1 MAKIPLSEEPKMLNA
16 NRKDWG
22 RHRRLLADPDVKRW
36 YDNIARGSI
45 ITADVRLR
53 RLGVYCEN
61 TKTIPKKFA
70 QIGIKNVRD
79 VEDLLLDYVSY
90 LEKKGYAPSYIEDI
104 LKALRSWLSFNYVKL
119 VRKIKIKNADIP
131 VTLENE
137 EIPSKSKLD
146 DVLNSAPARE
156 RVSISFMALAGVR
169 PEVLGNYHGV
179 DGLKISDIK
188 ELEIQNGDVFFASIP
203 AKVVVRPALSKA
215 GHQYFTFLPEIGCKY
230 LQGYLRERMANGELI
245 KPEAPVITFQKGYR
259 TKTNGNTC
267 HLRTNTITKEIK
279 NAFGIIIRE
288 RPYVLRSYFDTQLL
302 LAESK
307 GKITHAY
314 RQFFMGHK
322 GDIEAKYTT
331 NKYKL
336 PDSLTKD
343 MREAYERS
351 QSFLS
356 PFESEQEANEKNK
369 KDLLLEM
376 WKEQA
381 QLYGIDPMKIR
392 IEKQRTQPNQKTIP
406 ETSDYTDD
414 EIGSIKTAIQSVIR
428 KNTDQTHLQTEGKK
442 SYESKLVDSEDELVS
457 CIQNGWEVVKE
468 LNSGKVLLR
477 RTVSKDWIRT
487 SHHSN

>member
-1 MAKIPLSEEPKMLNA
+1 LPEEPKMLNA

-22 RHRRLLADPDVKRW
+22 RHRRLLDDPDVKRW

-53 RLGVYCEN
+53 RLGIYCEN
-61 TKTIPKKFA
+61 TKMVPKKLV
-70 QIGIKNVRD
+70 QIGIKNVRYI
-79 VEDLLLDYVSY
+79 EDLLLDYVTF

-104 LKALRSWLSFNYVKL
+104 LKALRSWLSFNYVKP

-137 EIPSKSKLD
+137 EIPSKSKLG
-146 DVLNSAPARE
+146 DVLNSASARE
-156 RVSISFMALAGVR
+156 RVSISLMALAGLR
-169 PEVLGNYHGV
+169 PEVLGNYHGN

-188 ELEIQNGDVFFASIP
+188 DLQIQNGDVCFTRVP
-203 AKVVVRPALSKA
+203 TKVVVRSALSKA
-215 GHQYFTFLPEIGCKY
+215 GHQYFTFLPETGCKY
-230 LQGYLRERMANGELI
+230 LQGYLRERIANGELI
-245 KPEAPVITFQKGYR
+245 RPEAPVITFQKGYR

-279 NAFGIIIRE
+279 VAFGIIIKE

-307 GKITHAY
+307 GRITHAY

-331 NKYKL
+331 NKHKL
-336 PDSLTKD
+336 ADSLIKD

-356 PFESEQEANEKNK
+356 PFEQEETSEKSK
-369 KDLLLEM
+369 KELLLEM

-392 IEKQRTQPNQKTIP
+392 IEKQRTQPNKKTIP
-406 ETSDYTDD
+406 ETSEYADD
-414 EIGSIKTAIQSVIR
+414 EIYSIKTAIQSVIR
-428 KNTDQTHLQTEGKK
+428 KNTDQTHLQTEHIK

-477 RTVSKDWIRT
+477 RTVSDKEWVRT

>member
-1 MAKIPLSEEPKMLNA
+1 MLID
-16 NRKDWG
+16 RKDWG
-22 RHRRLLADPDVKRW
+22 RHKRLLADPDVKRW
-36 YDNIARGSI
+36 YDNIARGST

-61 TKTIPKKFA
+61 TNTTPIEFA

-79 VEDLLLDYVSY
+79 VEDLLMDYVSI
-90 LEKKGYAPSYIEDI
+90 LEKKGYAPSYVEDV

-119 VRKIKIKNADIP
+119 VRKIKIKNAGIP
-131 VTLENE
+131 ITLENE
-137 EIPSKSKLD
+137 EIPSKTKLG
-146 DVLNSAPARE
+146 DVIDSAAPRE
-156 RVSISFMALAGVR
+156 RVSISLMALAGVR
-169 PEVLGNYHGV
+169 PEVLGNYSGN

-188 ELEIQNGDVFFASIP
+188 DLEIKNGDVFFVRIP
-203 AKVVVRPALSKA
+203 AKVVVRSALSKA

-230 LQGYLRERMANGELI
+230 LQGYLRERIADGEVI
-245 KPEAPVITFQKGYR
+245 KPESPVITFHKGYR
-259 TKTNGNTC
+259 TKTNGNTS

-279 NAFGIIIRE
+279 GAFGIIIKE

-331 NKYKL
+331 NKHKL
-336 PDSLTKD
+336 ADSLIQD

-356 PFESEQEANEKNK
+356 PFEQEETSEKNK
-369 KDLLLEM
+369 KELLLEM

-392 IEKQRTQPNQKTIP
+392 IEKQRIQQNQKTDL
-406 ETSDYTDD
+406 ESSDSTDD
-414 EIGSIKTAIQSVIR
+414 DIGAIKAAIQRIMR
-428 KNTDQTHLQTEGKK
+428 KNTEPHFQTEVK
-442 SYESKLVDSEDELVS
+442 SYESKLVDNEDDLVS
-457 CIQNGWEVVKE
+457 CIQNGWDVIKE

-477 RTVSKDWIRT
+477 RTISKDRLRT
-487 SHHSN
+487 SGHSN

>member
-1 MAKIPLSEEPKMLNA
+1 MLNA

-22 RHRRLLADPDVKRW
+22 RHKRLLADSDVKRW
-36 YDNIARGSI
+36 YDNIARGST

-61 TKTIPKKFA
+61 TNTTPIEFA
-70 QIGIKNVRD
+70 KVGVKNVRD
-79 VEDLLLDYVSY
+79 VEDLLMDYVSY
-90 LEKKGYAPSYIEDI
+90 LEKKGYAPSYIEDV
-104 LKALRSWLSFNYVKL
+104 LKALRSWLSFNYVKP
-119 VRKIKIKNADIP
+119 VRKIKIKNAGIP

-137 EIPSKSKLD
+137 EIPSKTKLG
-146 DVLNSAPARE
+146 DVLNSAAPRE
-156 RVSISFMALAGVR
+156 RVSISLMALAGVR
-169 PEVLGNYHGV
+169 PEVLGNYSGN

-188 ELEIQNGDVFFASIP
+188 DLQIQNGDVCFGKIP

-215 GHQYFTFLPEIGCKY
+215 GHQYFTFLPEIGCSY
-230 LQGYLRERMANGELI
+230 LQGYIRERIANGEII
-245 KPEAPVITFQKGYR
+245 KPESPVITFHKGYK
-259 TKTNGNTC
+259 TKTNGNTS

-279 NAFGIIIRE
+279 NTFGIIIKE

-331 NKYKL
+331 NKHRL
-336 PDSLTKD
+336 ADSLIQD

-351 QSFLS
+351 QDFVS
-356 PFESEQEANEKNK
+356 PFEQEESEKSK
-369 KDLLLEM
+369 KELLLEM

-392 IEKQRTQPNQKTIP
+392 IEKQRTQQNQKTVP
-406 ETSDYTDD
+406 ELYDSTND
-414 EIGSIKTAIQSVIR
+414 EIDAIKTAIQGMMR
-428 KNTDQTHLQTEGKK
+428 KGTVQTQSSECTK
-442 SYESKLVDSEDELVS
+442 SYESKLVESEDELVS
-457 CIQNGWEVVKE
+457 CIQNGWEVIKE

-477 RTVSKDWIRT
+477 RTVSKRLAQM
-487 SHHSN
+487 SGHFN

>member
-1 MAKIPLSEEPKMLNA
+1 MVSSS
-16 NRKDWG
+16 RKEWG
-22 RHRRLLADPDVKRW
+22 RHKRLLKDPDVKRW
-36 YDNIARGSI
+36 YDNIARGSEV
-45 ITADVRLR
+45 TADVRVR

-61 TKTIPKKFA
+61 TNTTPKKLA
-70 QIGIKNVRD
+70 EIGIKDVRKA
-79 VEDLLLDYVSY
+79 EDLLLDYVSF

-119 VRKIKIKNADIP
+119 VRKIKIRNADIP

-137 EIPSKSKLD
+137 EIPSKQKLG
-146 DVLNSAPARE
+146 DVLNSAAARE
-156 RVSISFMALAGVR
+156 RVSISLMALAGVR
-169 PEVLGNYHGV
+169 PEVLGNYHGT

-188 ELEIQNGDVFFASIP
+188 DLEIQQNGDICFTKIP
-203 AKVVVRPALSKA
+203 AKVVVRSALSKA
-215 GHQYFTFLPEIGCKY
+215 GHQYFTLLPKAGCQY
-230 LQGYLRERMANGELI
+230 LQGYLRERIADSEVI
-245 KPEAPVITFQKGYR
+245 RPEAPVITFQKGYR

-279 NAFGIIIRE
+279 GAFGIIIKE

-331 NKYKL
+331 NKNRL
-336 PDSLTKD
+336 PESLIHD

-351 QSFLS
+351 QNFLS
-356 PFESEQEANEKNK
+356 PFEEEAVNEKNK
-369 KDLLLEM
+369 KELFLEM

-381 QLYGIDPMKIR
+381 KLYGIDPLKIR
-392 IEKQRTQPNQKTIP
+392 IEKQRIVQQQPNTTP
-406 ETSDYTDD
+406 DTSNATDI
-414 EIGSIKTAIQSVIR
+414 EIDAIKTAIQNLIR
-428 KNTDQTHLQTEGKK
+428 KNVKDATPPQTDGTK
-442 SYESKLVDSEDELVS
+442 YESKLVDNEDELVS
-457 CIQNGWEVVKE
+457 CIQNGWEVVRE

-477 RTVSKDWIRT
+477 KTVNTAGRIQIP
-487 SHHSN
+487 HHSN